1 MIIKENMSI
10 MEKLEILSDAAKYD
24 VSCSSSGVECNNNG
38 SGIGNS
44 KACGICH
51 SFSADGRCISLLK
64 ILLTNECIYNCR
76 YCINRASN
84 DVVRATF
91 TPEEVCDL
99 TIQFYKRNY
108 IEGLFLSSGIIY
120 SPDETMK
127 RLLKTVILL
136 RSKYSFGGYIH
147 MKAIPGASEELIKI
161 AGYYVDR
168 MSVNLELPTN
178 AALKKLAPAKTRDN
192 ILKPMRMI
200 QNGIHSDVQRL
211 KSSSVNVNRLSG
223 EHTVNAYDDIFDTA
237 LSSDVYRLN
246 NSDNSFFNH
255 YNSLYSVAGKFS
267 DTDNNSIA
275 GYSNKRSF
283 VPAGQSSQMI
293 VGATDETDYHL
304 VTIAE
309 SLYRQYDLKRVF
321 YSAFVNINMD
331 ESMPLQI
338 DGKGVPLLREHR
350 LYQAD
355 WLMRFYG
362 FKASELLSEDKPNF
376 NSLLDPKCDWAIRH
390 LENFPVEINNADY
403 STLLRVPGIGV
414 KSARRIISARKHTK
428 LDFSDLKKI
437 GVVLKR
443 ALYFIT
449 CDGHMMYNTRIDA
462 DYITNCIVDSADMR
476 KIYDIEHHNVYQQL
490 SLFDDKS

>member
-275 GYSNKRSF
+275 GYSNKRLF
-283 VPAGQSSQMI
+283 QQ
-293 VGATDETDYHL
+293 D
-304 VTIAE
+304 
-309 SLYRQYDLKRVF
+309 RV
-321 YSAFVNINMD
+321 
-331 ESMPLQI
+331 
-338 DGKGVPLLREHR
+338 HR
-350 LYQAD
+350 
-355 WLMRFYG
+355 
-362 FKASELLSEDKPNF
+362 
-376 NSLLDPKCDWAIRH
+376 
-390 LENFPVEINNADY
+390 
-403 STLLRVPGIGV
+403 
-414 KSARRIISARKHTK
+414 
-428 LDFSDLKKI
+428 
-437 GVVLKR
+437 
-443 ALYFIT
+443 
-449 CDGHMMYNTRIDA
+449 
-462 DYITNCIVDSADMR
+462 
-476 KIYDIEHHNVYQQL
+476 
-490 SLFDDKS
+490 